1 MPRHQIT
8 LLTPNAA
15 KSETTGGGSYR
26 HGSLVDFLLNNVTGT
41 ETLLQEGKIRSRS
54 VHGRRKY
61 LKIVTKELWKRE
73 IRVKII
79 AQNQKHLFPN
89 VS

>member
-15 KSETTGGGSYR
+15 KSETTGSGSYR
-26 HGSLVDFLLNNVTGT
+26 HGCLVDLLLNNVTGT
-41 ETLLQEGKIRSRS
+41 EPLLQEDKIRSKS

-61 LKIVTKELWKRE
+61 LKIVTKELWRKE
-73 IRVKII
+73 IRVKIL
-79 AQNQKHLFPN
+79 AQTQKHLFPN
-89 VS
+89 VG